1 MGFLNWPYVEGVSA
15 WGDKTSATRF
25 CEMDCYA
32 TTYIV
37 QFINTVTCAMYG
49 TDYLIPRVSS
59 KLSCRKVYLGARG
72 IANTRRHG
80 KDSVIILG
88 HAMLIAVGLGSVAYH
103 STIKYTGQMLD
114 EASMLYATATIIY
127 GAFTVTIGETGR
139 RVLSVIVTIATITV
153 SIIHYCLSIER
164 AFRLF
169 FTSLVFIG
177 FLQCVW
183 LLSTRISDRVVMKG
197 MKQLALYGFVLYVSG
212 IVIWSLDTAYCA
224 ELLQFRDRVGMP
236 LGFLSEG
243 HGWWHILTGLGVYY
257 YVVFI
262 EYLRLCITNPSVSD
276 KKVQEA
282 VLIWPG
288 IFSLPRVEIVYKK
301 IQ

>member
-1 MGFLNWPYVEGVSA
+1 MGFLSWPYVAGVSA
-15 WGDKTSATRF
+15 WGEKTSATRF

-32 TTYIV
+32 TTYVV
-37 QFINTVTCAMYG
+37 QFINTVTCAMY
-49 TDYLIPRVSS
+49 
-59 KLSCRKVYLGARG
+59 VYLGIRG

-139 RVLSVIVTIATITV
+139 RALSVIVAIAIIAV

-183 LLSTRISDRVVMKG
+183 LLSTRISDPVVMKG
-197 MKQLALYGFVLYVSG
+197 MKQLALYGFVSYVSG
-212 IVIWSLDTAYCA
+212 IVIWSMDTAYCA
-224 ELLQFRDRVGMP
+224 ELLEFRDRVGMP

-243 HGWWHILTGLGVYY
+243 HGWWHMLTGLGVYY

-262 EYLRLCITNPSVSD
+262 EYLRLCITSPSVSN

-282 VLIWPG
+282 VLIWPS
-288 IFSLPRVEIVYKK
+288 IFSLPRVEIVHEKK
-301 IQ
+301 Q

>member
-1 MGFLNWPYVEGVSA
+1 M
-15 WGDKTSATRF
+15 KT
-25 CEMDCYA
+25 
-32 TTYIV
+32 
-37 QFINTVTCAMYG
+37 
-49 TDYLIPRVSS
+49 
-59 KLSCRKVYLGARG
+59 VYLGARG

-80 KDSVIILG
+80 KDNVIIMG

-127 GAFTVTIGETGR
+127 GAFTVTIGDSGR
-139 RVLSVIVTIATITV
+139 RTLSVIVTIAIVAV

-183 LLSTRISDRVVMKG
+183 LLSTRISDPVELKG
-197 MKQLALYGFVLYVSG
+197 MKRLALYGFISYVSG
-212 IVIWSLDTAYCA
+212 IVVWSLDTAYCA
-224 ELLQFRDRVGMP
+224 ELLQFRDKVGMP
-236 LGFLSEG
+236 LGFLTEG
-243 HGWWHILTGLGVYY
+243 HGWWHCLTGLGVYY

-262 EYLRLCITNPSVSD
+262 EYLRLCIPNPSVSGQ
-276 KKVQEA
+276 KAGKA
-282 VLIWPG
+282 VLVWPG
-288 IFSLPRVEIVYKK
+288 IFSLPRVEIVHEKTK
-301 IQ
+301 